1 MNLFQIV
8 FLDVVLLIFP
18 LLIYLVY
25 LSTNKNITDKSKKIY
40 LSLTLITS
48 FFMLYNYGIDEP
60 KLIPVLV
67 LNSIVIFSYLE
78 DKYILANIIS
88 IAIISI
94 YGIFFNNILFLLI
107 GYVLTSIIYLIKKYI
122 KTNNMIFVESSI
134 VINSLVYYI
143 WIYRYNNEFFNLERI
158 ILIIVCY
165 FFIVNIFCFMY
176 EMGKKILQ
184 THLTYKEL
192 QQEKQIRLS
201 LFKITHEIKNPI
213 AVCKGYLDM
222 INVNDTKQV
231 ERYVPILKSEIE
243 RLLSLL
249 QDFLLI
255 NKDNLD
261 LDIMDFNMLVEDTI
275 DKLNPLLNDNN
286 INLDLDIVDDEIFV
300 NGDYNRLSQ
309 VLINIIKNSIEAI
322 PENSKG
328 KIIIST
334 KIKNNKYC
342 LSIKD
347 NGIGM
352 DKEVLDNIKK
362 PFFTTKKRGSGLGV
376 SLIYEIVEAHNG
388 KIEYDSVY
396 GKGTTVT
403 LELPLYQ

>member
-1 MNLFQIV
+1 MNLFQII

-18 LLIYLVY
+18 ILVYLIYLT
-25 LSTNKNITDKSKKIY
+25 TNKNITNKTKKMY
-40 LSLTLITS
+40 LSLVFITS
-48 FFMLYNYGIDEP
+48 FFMLYNYGIDDP
-60 KLIPVLV
+60 KLIPVLA
-67 LNSIVIFSYLE
+67 LNSIIIFSYLE
-78 DKYILANIIS
+78 DRYVLANVFSLFILFLYS
-88 IAIISI
+88 TT
-94 YGIFFNNILFLLI
+94 FNYILFLLV
-107 GYVLTSIIYLIKKYI
+107 GYILISILYLIKKYRKI
-122 KTNNMIFVESSI
+122 NNFIFVELSI
-134 VINSLVYYI
+134 VINSVVYYI
-143 WIYRYNNEFFNLERI
+143 WIYKYNHEFFNNEKIL
-158 ILIIVCY
+158 LIIACY
-165 FFIVNIFCFMY
+165 FFIVNIICFMY
-176 EMGKKILQ
+176 ETGKKILQ

-213 AVCKGYLDM
+213 AVCKCYLDM
-222 INVNDTKQV
+222 INVKDADQV
-231 ERYVPILKSEIE
+231 ERYVPIIKSEIE

-255 NKDNLD
+255 NRNNLD

-275 DKLNPLLNDNN
+275 DKLSPLLSDNN
-286 INLDLDIVDDEIFV
+286 INLNLNIVDDEIFI

-328 KIIIST
+328 KISIST
-334 KIKNNKYC
+334 EIKDNNYY
-342 LSIKD
+342 LVVED

-352 DKEVLDNIKK
+352 DKEVLTNIKK

-388 KIEYDSVY
+388 KIEYTSEY
-396 GKGTTVT
+396 GKGTKVMIR
-403 LELPLYQ
+403 LPIYE

>member
-1 MNLFQIV
+1 MNLFQII

-18 LLIYLVY
+18 ILVY
-25 LSTNKNITDKSKKIY
+25 LLYLSTDKNISEKSKKIY
-40 LSLTLITS
+40 LSLVIITS
-48 FFMLYNYGIDEP
+48 FFLLYNYGIDTP

-78 DKYILANIIS
+78 DRYVIANFIS
-88 IAIISI
+88 IFILFM
-94 YGIFFNNILFLLI
+94 YNNFFNYILFLLVSYI
-107 GYVLTSIIYLIKKYI
+107 LISILYLIKKSI
-122 KTNNMIFVESSI
+122 KLNNLIFVNLSIIISSI
-134 VINSLVYYI
+134 VYYI
-143 WIYRYNNEFFNLERI
+143 WIFKFNNELFNSEILLSAI
-158 ILIIVCY
+158 ICY
-165 FFIVNIFCFMY
+165 LFIVNIICLMY
-176 EMGKKILQ
+176 ETGEKILQ

-222 INVNDTKQV
+222 INVKDSKQV
-231 ERYVPILKSEIE
+231 ERYVPIIKSEIE
-243 RLLSLL
+243 RLLSIL

-255 NKDNLD
+255 NRDNLD

-275 DKLNPLLNDNN
+275 HKLNPLLSDNN
-286 INLDLDIVDDEIFV
+286 INLNLDIVDDEIFI

-322 PENSKG
+322 PENSNG
-328 KIIIST
+328 KINIST
-334 KIKNNKYC
+334 KIKDNKYY
-342 LSIKD
+342 LVVED

-352 DKEVLDNIKK
+352 NEEVLANMKK
-362 PFFTTKKRGSGLGV
+362 PFYTTKKRGSGLGV

-388 KIEYDSVY
+388 KIEYTSEY
-396 GKGTTVT
+396 GKGTKVI
-403 LELPLYQ
+403 LQLPLYE